1 MDYKL
6 YYLRDAFSADKE
18 PDWDRVMFEL
28 RDFPYLKHKITF
40 GKSLRRYVER
50 NPKDLA
56 NFLGW
61 FPVFLRAIQQHEGA
75 TNKKMIA
82 ALLSAG
88 YYDEARDFGA
98 TEAEIEQ
105 RKLAEE
111 FHNIMEIR
119 DDNTADQIVTYMRD
133 LLKRGFNFRFSKTS
147 DALIFNL
154 ESPWTQTIPIY
165 KFLIEEAKLDPRKHL
180 DTAMEYDPD
189 LAVFLFETFRCHRA
203 SQMSKKLDRTY
214 GIIKFGNFGDDK
226 PLSRVPDALRKRIT
240 LRAAAVKLCEDIK
253 KDMIP
258 PRDLVG
264 LAQLLKIDFSSKT
277 NWDELCRAVLDSIKS
292 RRL

>member
-6 YYLRDAFSADKE
+6 YYLRDAFSTDKE

-28 RDFPYLKHKITF
+28 SDFPQLKTKITF
-40 GKSLRRYVER
+40 VKSLRRYVEK

-61 FPVFLRAIQQHEGA
+61 YPVFLRAIQQHERA
-75 TNKKMIA
+75 TNEKMVA

-88 YYDEARDFGA
+88 YYDEAREFGA

-105 RKLAEE
+105 RKLADE
-111 FHNIMEIR
+111 FFNIMEIK
-119 DDNTADQIVTYMRD
+119 DDNTADQIVEYMRG
-133 LLKRGFNFRFSKTS
+133 LLKRGFNFRFSRNS
-147 DALIFNL
+147 DALKFNL
-154 ESPWTQTIPIY
+154 ESPWEKTIPIY
-165 KFLIEEAKLDPRKHL
+165 KFLIEEANLDPRKHL
-180 DTAMEYDPD
+180 NSAMEYDPD
-189 LAVFLFETFRCHRA
+189 LAVFLFETFRRYRA

-226 PLSRVPDALRKRIT
+226 QLSRIPDALRKRIT

-253 KDMIP
+253 EAKIP
-258 PRDLVG
+258 PRDLIG

-277 NWDELCRAVLDSIKS
+277 DWDELCRAVLDSIKS